1 MIITGYG
8 NYIGLG
14 LLDVFGTP
22 SPVFTPTP
30 VLAAQSLP
38 SVPPVLRLSPAA
50 MRLGQPYIG
59 PMTPQQFAPQV
70 VQALQQAQ
78 AVPPAGTPAAM
89 VFSPQ
94 TGVTVVP
101 SMIGPSPYTTLFSP
115 QRLFQVPIPGTGCP
129 PGSVSG
135 KYPDTCIPIGDTRT
149 MVPQGQTLVKTSV
162 NVSSPS
168 AKSNSAGG
176 LTTAGTGEAVP
187 PVTPDATPTNNKM
200 SLVIGA
206 AALLLI
212 GLLK

>member
-14 LLDVFGTP
+14 LLPLNPGVFGP
-22 SPVFTPTP
+22 SPVLVAPSQP
-30 VLAAQSLP
+30 ALP
-38 SVPPVLRLSPAA
+38 SVLRMSPAA
-50 MRLGQPYIG
+50 MQQGQPYIG
-59 PMTPQQFAPQV
+59 PMTPAQFSPQV
-70 VQALQQAQ
+70 MQALQQA
-78 AVPPAGTPAAM
+78 APAGTPAAM

-162 NVSSPS
+162 NVSSPR

-176 LTTAGTGEAVP
+176 STTAGTGEAVP

-200 SLVIGA
+200 GLVMVGA